1 MEDSARN
8 ETRQLGPSGTCVSEP
23 IAREVDNGQG
33 MHVTDHPPDC
43 IGPTQLFKLG
53 CVQKMVENVNYLQG
67 IWQALQGD
75 GPDSGE

>member
-53 CVQKMVENVNYLQG
+53 CV
-67 IWQALQGD
+67 
-75 GPDSGE
+75 